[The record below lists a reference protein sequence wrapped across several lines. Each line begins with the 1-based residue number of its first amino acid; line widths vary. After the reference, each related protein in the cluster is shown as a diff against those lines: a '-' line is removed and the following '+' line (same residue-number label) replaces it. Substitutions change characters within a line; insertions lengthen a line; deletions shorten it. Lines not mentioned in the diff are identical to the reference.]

1 MGNAG
6 WLIGLAVVGLVVGV
20 QGLRV
25 VQEYERGIVFRF
37 GRLAGVRGPGLR
49 LLVPFVDRM
58 VKVSLRLA
66 VLDVPKQDVIT
77 RDNVPVRV
85 NAVVFFQVEDA
96 VQAVIEVANYTQAT
110 SQKAQTTLRS
120 VLGECELDEL
130 LASREKIN
138 QELRVIIDRETER
151 WGVRIRGVE
160 VKDVE
165 LPEEMQRAMARQA
178 EAERERRAKVIAAQ
192 GEYEAAERLA
202 EAARVIG
209 GDKVAVQLRFLQS
222 LAEIAVGQGTMAVLP
237 IPIELF
243 GPLLERR
250 GRDERT
256 EGE

>member
-178 EAERERRAKVIAAQ
+178 EAERER
-192 GEYEAAERLA
+192 
-202 EAARVIG
+202 
-209 GDKVAVQLRFLQS
+209 
-222 LAEIAVGQGTMAVLP
+222 
-237 IPIELF
+237 
-243 GPLLERR
+243 
-250 GRDERT
+250 
-256 EGE
+256 